1 MALNF
6 KDEWLEA
13 FYEED
18 KRHRLIPKVIENALY
33 RKLEILD
40 AAKS

>member
-1 MALNF
+1 MSLEF
-6 KDEWLEA
+6 KVKWLEE

-18 KRHRLIPKVIENALY
+18 KRHRLIPNNIENALY

-40 AAKS
+40 AA